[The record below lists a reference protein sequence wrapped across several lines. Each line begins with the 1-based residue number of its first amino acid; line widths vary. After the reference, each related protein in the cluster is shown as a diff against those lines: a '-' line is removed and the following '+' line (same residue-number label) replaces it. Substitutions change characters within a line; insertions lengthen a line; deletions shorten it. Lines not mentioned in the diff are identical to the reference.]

1 MRRTG
6 RVETQNPGCFSLSR
20 LNMLLQ
26 VKQNDKAIGAVW
38 QVISPRNYVERVT
51 TQQYHNKHP

>member
-1 MRRTG
+1 MCRTG
-6 RVETQNPGCFSLSR
+6 RVKTQYPGCFSLSR

-26 VKQNDKAIGAVW
+26 IKQNDKAIGAVW
-38 QVISPRNYVERVT
+38 QVISPRYYVERVT